1 MPCATTHVT
10 FFDRLIASSLAARR
24 LARPVATARSP
35 TTAAPASR
43 KRPTATAT
51 LGDLVA
57 VSQPAPDPRAATPSK
72 VEDGRPRHDHPTVW
86 RAGGMVGGRSGSV
99 AAPDVDRDSSTLAVW
114 GHRRRSAHR
123 TKVVRPQTLNKAPAP
138 AQVAHS
144 RAVHRTYRK
153 APRWRREGG
162 THGVRIP
169 STAGTADGDPA
180 TRTRPNGQSGRR
192 SGRRRRTRP
201 WRHSRRRRGHH
212 TEG

>member
-10 FFDRLIASSLAARR
+10 FFDRLMASSLAARR

-35 TTAAPASR
+35 TTTAPASR
-43 KRPTATAT
+43 KRPTATVT

-72 VEDGRPRHDHPTVW
+72 VEDGRPRHDHPEVS

-114 GHRRRSAHR
+114 GHRRRSAHP

-144 RAVHRTYRK
+144 RGVHRTYRK
-153 APRWRREGG
+153 APWWRREGRR
-162 THGVRIP
+162 HGARIP
-169 STAGTADGDPA
+169 STAGAGTADGGDA
-180 TRTRPNGQSGRR
+180 TRTKPNGQS
-192 SGRRRRTRP
+192 
-201 WRHSRRRRGHH
+201 SRG
-212 TEG
+212 